1 MSIGFFAKY
10 KKKLFCLFFP
20 QFTPLLAIY
29 SNLFTIIHFSFYAK
43 KLEKRR
49 VWFFARFAFSTCKM
63 KNC

>member
-1 MSIGFFAKY
+1 MIAQFIPVVNKKFF
-10 KKKLFCLFFP
+10 LPIFP
-20 QFTPLLAIY
+20 QFTLLLAIY

-63 KNC
+63 KNY